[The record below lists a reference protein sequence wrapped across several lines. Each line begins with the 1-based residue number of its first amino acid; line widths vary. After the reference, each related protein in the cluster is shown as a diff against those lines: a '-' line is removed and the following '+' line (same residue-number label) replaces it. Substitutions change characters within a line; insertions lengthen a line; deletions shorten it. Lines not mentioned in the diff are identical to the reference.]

1 MSLVAK
7 IVYPAVPMVPD
18 APALSEIV
26 AGALAGRTEYYVL
39 TYVTPDGETLAG
51 DERSIVVDASNV
63 VQVAPPDYPYP
74 FPIYG
79 YNVYGASTSSAEVLQ
94 NTSPV
99 LAGQAWTEPATGLV
113 TGSATPP
120 VAWSTTTLTFGRFTF
135 PTKVPAYDR
144 AAIRHSNVAASGL
157 LETIYEHTDHYTDIT
172 VEAVQIGAD
181 VDNWNTF
188 VIFAERGGI
197 FSFYPDSTANPFTDY
212 TLWDA
217 QWTAAYRSVGLYN
230 FKMKWREAG
239 SSGGGV
245 I

>member
-1 MSLVAK
+1 
-7 IVYPAVPMVPD
+7 
-18 APALSEIV
+18 
-26 AGALAGRTEYYVL
+26 
-39 TYVTPDGETLAG
+39 
-51 DERSIVVDASNV
+51 
-63 VQVAPPDYPYP
+63 
-74 FPIYG
+74 
-79 YNVYGASTSSAEVLQ
+79 
-94 NTSPV
+94 
-99 LAGQAWTEPATGLV
+99 
-113 TGSATPP
+113 
-120 VAWSTTTLTFGRFTF
+120 
-135 PTKVPAYDR
+135 
-144 AAIRHSNVAASGL
+144 VAASGL